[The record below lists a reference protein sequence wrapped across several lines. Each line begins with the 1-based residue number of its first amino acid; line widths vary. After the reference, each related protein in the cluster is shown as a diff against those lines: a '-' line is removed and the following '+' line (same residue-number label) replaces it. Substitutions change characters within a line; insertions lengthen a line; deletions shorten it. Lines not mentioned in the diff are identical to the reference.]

1 MATYADVARR
11 RQCLGALAGQCAVHG
26 QRAAALALQRAAGQ
40 RLARLAHQQVT
51 ACLQRQ
57 PALRGGGLTVQAQ
70 RAVGRNTA
78 VLITAQR
85 AGNQDVLSRLDLRT
99 AFRVHARPLGH
110 RDVARALQIQL
121 SCRLRLAADKGVAT
135 RRQGHITT
143 RSHRAV
149 SDKIA
154 TCLRGHAVA
163 LCAAG
168 LAQLQGIARV
178 QRQRAD
184 VSVRRA
190 IDAQVAPGIE
200 RQARISFRLARQKQ
214 ILAGKQIHG
223 AFRLQARI
231 RARRHLA
238 IGLKQQSAARQQLA
252 IDLGVTRGP
261 RGQRLHG
268 RHRAGRFQRAFRAQ
282 HYRAASLHATAGG
295 NRQVAARRQRQR
307 AVCGIGRTG
316 DTKRARRPHV
326 HALIA
331 VQGARQQGIAPCLQI
346 DGCLGHHV
354 TARAHIA
361 TGIQHD
367 ALALRLADLAQPQ
380 IASAFQL
387 KPATVGQRAAI
398 HAQMARRIDRQ
409 RPVRQCHTG
418 QIGVTA
424 RAHRQAL
431 G

>member
-57 PALRGGGLTVQAQ
+57 PALPGGGLTVQAQ

-85 AGNQDVLSRLDLRT
+85 AGNQDVLSRLDVRT
-99 AFRVHARPLGH
+99 AFRVHARALGH
-110 RDVARALQIQL
+110 RDVAPALQIQL
-121 SCRLRLAADKGVAT
+121 SCRLRLTADKGVASCL
-135 RRQGHITT
+135 QGHIAT

-168 LAQLQGIARV
+168 LAQLQGIARI
-178 QRQRAD
+178 QRQRAG
-184 VSVRRA
+184 VGARRA
-190 IDAQVAPGIE
+190 IDAQVAAGIQ
-200 RQARISFRLARQKQ
+200 RQARIGFRLARQKQ

-268 RHRAGRFQRAFRAQ
+268 RHRAGRVQRAFRAQ
-282 HYRAASLHATAGG
+282 HYRAARLHAAASA
-295 NRQVAARRQRQR
+295 NRQVASRRQRQR
-307 AVCGIGRTG
+307 AVCGLSRT
-316 DTKRARRPHV
+316 DNTQRARRPHV
-326 HALIA
+326 HAVIA
-331 VQGARQQGIAPCLQI
+331 VQSARQQSIAACRQVDTCL
-346 DGCLGHHV
+346 
-354 TARAHIA
+354 
-361 TGIQHD
+361 
-367 ALALRLADLAQPQ
+367 
-380 IASAFQL
+380 
-387 KPATVGQRAAI
+387 
-398 HAQMARRIDRQ
+398 
-409 RPVRQCHTG
+409 
-418 QIGVTA
+418 
-424 RAHRQAL
+424 
-431 G
+431 